1 MFSLFAVALLL
12 AASTAGYIACGAFIA
27 TGHPWIAALA
37 FVTQMVMG
45 NVLSGAI
52 RGAGE
57 PR

>member
-1 MFSLFAVALLL
+1 MFGVFVVVLLL
-12 AASTAGYIACGAFIA
+12 AASTAGYVACGAFIA

-45 NVLSGAI
+45 NVISGAI
-52 RGAGE
+52 RGVGE